1 MSMMSKRVR
10 TRTIRRAG
18 TVAKTGAVKED
29 RHFVEALARGLELL
43 ACFRQKDGLLG
54 NQELARRCGLA
65 KSTVSRLT
73 YTLTKL
79 GYLTHVE
86 EAGTYALGTSTLALA
101 SAMLGRL
108 DIRKLARPLMQELAE
123 FSRCLVS
130 LCSRDRLSMVYVDVA
145 RSSAAVTLS
154 LDTGARI
161 QIANSASGRA
171 YLSAIPDDQREEI
184 MEGVREVAEV
194 ARWPALQRGVAKAI
208 VDYRSLG
215 VCCSFGEWQKD
226 INAIAV
232 PVRPGSNLPP
242 MALSCGGPAF
252 SVSQEFLLEEVR
264 PRLIALAASLEVS
277 VGTKD

>member
-1 MSMMSKRVR
+1 MNKHVKSQTVR
-10 TRTIRRAG
+10 RSGPVARA
-18 TVAKTGAVKED
+18 GAVKED
-29 RHFVEALARGLELL
+29 RHFVEALARGLEIL
-43 ACFRQKDGLLG
+43 ACFRQRDGLLG
-54 NQELARRCGLA
+54 NQELARRSGLA

-86 EAGTYALGTSTLALA
+86 DAGKYALGTATLSLA

-123 FSRCLVS
+123 FSNCLIS
-130 LCSRDRLSMVYVDVA
+130 LCSRDRLSMVYVDAA
-145 RSSAAVTLS
+145 RSSSAAVTLS

-171 YLSAIPDDQREEI
+171 HLAAIPDEQREEI
-184 MEGVREVAEV
+184 MEGVRQVAE
-194 ARWPALQRGVAKAI
+194 ASRWPALQRGVAKAL
-208 VDYRSLG
+208 VDRRNLG

-232 PVRPGSNLPP
+232 PVRPGNNLPP
-242 MALSCGGPAF
+242 LAISCGGPAYN
-252 SVSQEFLLEEVR
+252 VSPEFLLNEVR
-264 PRLIALAASLEVS
+264 PRLIALVSSLEAA
-277 VGTKD
+277 VGTAD

>member
-1 MSMMSKRVR
+1 M
-10 TRTIRRAG
+10 
-18 TVAKTGAVKED
+18 GAVKED
-29 RHFVEALARGLELL
+29 RHFVEALARGLEIL

-54 NQELARRCGLA
+54 NQELARRSGLA

-86 EAGTYALGTSTLALA
+86 EAGKYALGTATLSLA

-108 DIRKLARPLMQELAE
+108 DVRKLARPLMQELAE
-123 FSRCLVS
+123 FSNCLVS

-171 YLSAIPDDQREEI
+171 YLAAISDEQREEI
-184 MEGVREVAEV
+184 MEGVRQVAE
-194 ARWPALQRGVAKAI
+194 ASRWPGLQRGVAKAL
-208 VDYRSLG
+208 VDRRNLG

-232 PVRPGSNLPP
+232 SMRPGNNLPP
-242 MALSCGGPAF
+242 MVISCGGPAY
-252 SVSQEFLLEEVR
+252 SVSAEFLLDEVR
-264 PRLIALAASLEVS
+264 PRLIGLVGSLEAA
-277 VGTKD
+277 VGTAD

>member
-1 MSMMSKRVR
+1 MGRGRRLERAAGGIRMMSRLVKSK
-10 TRTIRRAG
+10 TARRSG
-18 TVAKTGAVKED
+18 TVARAGVVKED

-54 NQELARRCGLA
+54 NQELARRCGLP

-86 EAGTYALGTSTLALA
+86 EAGKYALGTSTLALA

-171 YLSAIPDDQREEI
+171 YLSAIPDEEREEI
-184 MEGVREVAEV
+184 MEE
-194 ARWPALQRGVAKAI
+194 
-208 VDYRSLG
+208 
-215 VCCSFGEWQKD
+215 
-226 INAIAV
+226 
-232 PVRPGSNLPP
+232 
-242 MALSCGGPAF
+242 
-252 SVSQEFLLEEVR
+252 
-264 PRLIALAASLEVS
+264 
-277 VGTKD
+277 